1 MQIKRSPRIR
11 KINKAKIM
19 QLYNVMTAL
28 FTPTDSLEMR
38 VINTIQSYKIL
49 YKSFNLIQQYELD
62 DVDFSRYLYTLFV
75 QSAHIK
81 GQLYKNITVKRT
93 VLVQL
98 YKIIKQNNTQTL
110 RYYRAKI
117 NTLTKKVWLNDDVVY
132 MIYSFI

>member
-1 MQIKRSPRIR
+1 
-11 KINKAKIM
+11 
-19 QLYNVMTAL
+19 MTAL
-28 FTPTDSLEMR
+28 FNPSDSLEMR
-38 VINTIQSYKIL
+38 VINTIQTYKIL

-75 QSAHIK
+75 QSSHIK